1 MTKQQLAQWSF
12 LTNHAR
18 VLLCIAEDPDMRL
31 RDIGDNVGITERA
44 VHRIVVA
51 LADAGYI
58 SRKRNGRRTRYQVR
72 AHLPLHDA
80 ALREQ
85 SVGDL
90 LVVLGAG
97 VKRTGAA
104 SRRRTASKREITRD
118 RSRREGGPRPATKAQ
133 QLGS

>member
-18 VLLCIAEDPDMRL
+18 VLLCIAKDPDMRL
-31 RDIGDNVGITERA
+31 RDIGENVGITERA

-72 AHLPLHDA
+72 AHLPLPDSAH
-80 ALREQ
+80 REQ

-90 LVVLGAG
+90 LVVLGADVG
-97 VKRTGAA
+97 RTGSAP
-104 SRRRTASKREITRD
+104 RRGPAKRREITHD
-118 RSRREGGPRPATKAQ
+118 RSRQKG
-133 QLGS
+133 LGSAAKR